1 MGLVTTTSL
10 NEPPMVS
17 NTIQASSGLMSR
29 RATLAL
35 AMLLGV
41 ATAVPVILPL
51 IALPVIA
58 RVLPR
63 PTPEAHGTLRA
74 AISHDGRAP
83 DELAPTARFV
93 RFARQILAQDQQD
106 QDEDENSGDS
116 TVNKGASSDEIKK
129 YVAVYRAMQHN
140 HSMTIEE
147 AAAGQGMNVG
157 AFRDL
162 ERRIESDDLARDEA
176 RRALAGETTSTATPK
191 AR

>member
-1 MGLVTTTSL
+1 MTTTSL

-17 NTIQASSGLMSR
+17 NTIPASSGLMSR

-51 IALPVIA
+51 IA

-63 PTPEAHGTLRA
+63 TTPEAHGTLRA

-147 AAAGQGMNVG
+147 AAASQGMNVG

-176 RRALAGETTSTATPK
+176 RRALAGETTPTATPK